1 MPLTTASTSSAGTSR
16 AARQSAITALLVA
29 ATVSRLIPHAPNF
42 TAVPAVALLGG
53 VLFGRS
59 WLAFAVP
66 LIAMA
71 LSDLALGALVYG
83 FGAFQWMLPVYSCI
97 TCTVLIGCFTP
108 RRPLPVVVS
117 AALATATFFFVT
129 NFFVWTG
136 SSFYPPTGAGLVACY
151 AAALPFAANMLLS
164 SVAFSLGLLAVWTL
178 LERRLPKLAQ
188 AR

>member
-1 MPLTTASTSSAGTSR
+1 MSVTNAGKSSAETSR
-16 AARQSAITALLVA
+16 VARQSAITAMLVA
-29 ATVSRLIPHAPNF
+29 ATISRLIPHAPNF

-66 LIAMA
+66 LMAMA

-83 FGAFQWMLPVYSCI
+83 VRAFQWMLPVYSCI
-97 TCTVLIGCFTP
+97 ACTVLIGCFTP

-117 AALATATFFFVT
+117 ATLATATFFFVT
-129 NFFVWTG
+129 NFFVWAG
-136 SSFYPPTGAGLVACY
+136 SSFYAPTGAGLVACY

-164 SVAFSLGLLAVWTL
+164 SVAFSLGLLALWAL
-178 LERRLPKLAQ
+178 LERRLPKLAE